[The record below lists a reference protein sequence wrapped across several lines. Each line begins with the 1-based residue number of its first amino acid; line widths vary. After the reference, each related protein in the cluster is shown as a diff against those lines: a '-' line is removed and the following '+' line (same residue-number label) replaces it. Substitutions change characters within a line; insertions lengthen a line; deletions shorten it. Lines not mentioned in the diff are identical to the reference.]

1 MEAMIDDLLDKID
14 LYDVLTNTELMTFKL
29 ETYRQHE
36 TAPENTFFR
45 EDLQLIHTSPTSVLR
60 DLDLKGRDFITQ
72 FQIAYMQA
80 APDKVTRLSDIRI
93 RQRVHAGRWQCEVWA
108 TMCVEQTAIFKTNPR
123 MLADVMLKEMEIR
136 DERLLEGEDGRRAIQ
151 PFKKRKSPQ
160 IEETSESLS
169 PFRMEDHFESW
180 KDPVPF
186 KVTGSMVFVL
196 DEEKR
201 VQKLVCFPMS
211 MTMITKQGFIPVS
224 GDPIS
229 NKPGTGPETKRCLWR
244 TDPQQEGRDDF

>member
-1 MEAMIDDLLDKID
+1 MFCNVSDS
-14 LYDVLTNTELMTFKL
+14 YDEELISSFFK
-29 ETYRQHE
+29 
-36 TAPENTFFR
+36 TFFC

-60 DLDLKGRDFITQ
+60 DLDLRGRNFITQ

-80 APDKVTRLSDIRI
+80 APDKVTRLTDVRI
-93 RQRVHAGRWQCEVWA
+93 RQRVHAGRRQCEVWA
-108 TMCVEQTAIFKTNPR
+108 TMSVEQTAIFKTNPR
-123 MLADVMLKEMEIR
+123 MLADVMLKEIG
-136 DERLLEGEDGRRAIQ
+136 DERLFEEEDGCIGVQ
-151 PFKKRKSPQ
+151 PLMKKKKRNSLR
-160 IEETSESLS
+160 IEGTSELLS
-169 PFRMEDHFESW
+169 SFRMEDHFESW

-211 MTMITKQGFIPVS
+211 MAMITKQGFIPVS

-229 NKPGTGPETKRCLWR
+229 NEHGSGPEAKSCLWR
-244 TDPQQEGRDDF
+244 TDPRQEGRDDF

>member
-1 MEAMIDDLLDKID
+1 MFCNVSNS
-14 LYDVLTNTELMTFKL
+14 YDEGLISSFF
-29 ETYRQHE
+29 Q
-36 TAPENTFFR
+36 TFFC

-60 DLDLKGRDFITQ
+60 DLDLRGRDFITQ

-80 APDKVTRLSDIRI
+80 APDKVTRLTDVRI
-93 RQRVHAGRWQCEVWA
+93 RQRVHAGRKQCEVWA
-108 TMCVEQTAIFKTNPR
+108 TMSVEQTSVFKTNPR
-123 MLADVMLKEMEIR
+123 MLADVMLKEIDMR
-136 DERLLEGEDGRRAIQ
+136 DMEDGCKAVQ
-151 PFKKRKSPQ
+151 PFTKKKKRKNPH
-160 IEETSESLS
+160 IEGTSESLS

-211 MTMITKQGFIPVS
+211 MAMITKQGLIPVS
-224 GDPIS
+224 GDPIPDES
-229 NKPGTGPETKRCLWR
+229 GNDHKTRRCLWR
-244 TDPQQEGRDDF
+244 SDPQLEDRDRF